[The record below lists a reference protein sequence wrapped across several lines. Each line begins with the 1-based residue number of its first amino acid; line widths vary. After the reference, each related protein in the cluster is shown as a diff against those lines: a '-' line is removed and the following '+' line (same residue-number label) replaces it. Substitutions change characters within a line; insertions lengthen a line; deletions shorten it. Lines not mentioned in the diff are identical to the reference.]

1 MRAIVAWMLAAA
13 IITVPIAVAAASPL
27 QSYRDP
33 IWVAGGMA
41 GVVGLTLLFL
51 QPVLIGNLLPGL
63 GSSRSRSWHRWVGSA
78 VVAAVL
84 LHVGALYVTSP
95 DDILDALLLVSPT
108 PFALYGVIGLAGV
121 VATALVA
128 SLRDRLP
135 AVLWRA
141 THVGLA
147 VVVVVA
153 SVVHAVQIDG
163 VMGTASKW
171 ALCVFAMAA
180 TAAIAVKALR
190 RGVTVKQIERPET

>member
-63 GSSRSRSWHRWVGSA
+63 GSSRLWHRWVGSA